1 MITLLIVIVAGCS
14 LYFVL
19 KPPHPQWAAE
29 AEPEA
34 YAAAL
39 PEAHLPELPPA
50 LARE

>member
-1 MITLLIVIVAGCS
+1 MITLLIVMAAGCS

-19 KPPHPQWAAE
+19 KPPHPQGAVE
-29 AEPEA
+29 AEPVA

-39 PEAHLPELPPA
+39 PEAHLSELPPA